1 MARFRYR
8 MQNILELKE
17 KLEEQ
22 EKNNFASRRAALT
35 EEEEKMDAVLAKR
48 DAIVAEGKAL
58 RLTTIDVVKIKE
70 NQRAKEYA
78 EEAVKQQR
86 VKVRIAE
93 KNLDAARVKMQAA
106 MQERKIH
113 EKMRE
118 KAFDRFVEEQNAEEV
133 KEIDQL
139 TSYVYGT
146 KEDDDDE

>member
-1 MARFRYR
+1 MPRFRYR

-22 EKNNFASRRAALT
+22 EKNNFAARRLALT
-35 EEEEKMDAVLAKR
+35 EEEDKLDAVISKR
-48 DAIVAEGKAL
+48 DAIAEEGKAL
-58 RLTTIDVVKIKE
+58 RLTTIDPIKIRE
-70 NQRAKEYA
+70 NQRAKDYV
-78 EEAVKQQR
+78 EEEIKQQR
-86 VKVRIAE
+86 IKVRIAE
-93 KNLDAARVKMQAA
+93 KNLDAARMKMQAA

-118 KAFDRFVEEQNAEEV
+118 KAFDRFLEEMNAEEV

-146 KEDDDDE
+146 KEEDDE

>member
-35 EEEEKMDAVLAKR
+35 EEEEKLDAVLAKR
-48 DAIVAEGKAL
+48 NAIVEEGKAL
-58 RLTTIDVVKIKE
+58 RLTTIDVVKIRE

-93 KNLDAARVKMQAA
+93 KNLDAARARMQTAV
-106 MQERKIH
+106 QERKIH

-118 KAFDRFVEEQNAEEV
+118 KAFDRFIEEQNAEEV

-146 KEDDDDE
+146 KEEDED

>member
-35 EEEEKMDAVLAKR
+35 EEEEKLDAVLAKR
-48 DAIVAEGKAL
+48 NAIVEEGKAL
-58 RLTTIDVVKIKE
+58 RLTTIDVVKIRE

-93 KNLDAARVKMQAA
+93 KNLDAARARMQTAV
-106 MQERKIH
+106 QERKIH

-118 KAFDRFVEEQNAEEV
+118 KAFDRFIEEQNAEEV

-146 KEDDDDE
+146 KEDDED

>member
-8 MQNILELKE
+8 MKNILELKE

-35 EEEEKMDAVLAKR
+35 EEEDKMDAVLAKR
-48 DAIVAEGKAL
+48 DAIVEEGKAL
-58 RLTTIDVVKIKE
+58 RLTTIDINKIRE
-70 NQRAKEYA
+70 NQRAREYV

-106 MQERKIH
+106 MQDRKIH

-118 KAFDRFVEEQNAEEV
+118 KAFERFVEEQNAEEV

-146 KEDDDDE
+146 KEEDDE

>member
-1 MARFRYR
+1 

-35 EEEEKMDAVLAKR
+35 EEEEKMDAVLTKR
-48 DAIVAEGKAL
+48 NAIVEEGKAL
-58 RLTTIDVVKIKE
+58 RLTTIDVIKIRE

-78 EEAVKQQR
+78 EEEVKQQR

-93 KNLDAARVKMQAA
+93 KNLDAARVRMQTAV
-106 MQERKIH
+106 QERKIH

-118 KAFDRFVEEQNAEEV
+118 KAFERFVEEQNAEEV

-146 KEDDDDE
+146 REEDDE

>member
-8 MQNILELKE
+8 MQNILELKQ

-22 EKNNFASRRAALT
+22 EKNNFAARRMALT
-35 EEEEKMDAVLAKR
+35 EEEDKLDAVLSKR
-48 DAIVAEGKAL
+48 DAIVQEGKDL
-58 RLTTIDVVKIKE
+58 RLTTIDVTKIRE
-70 NQRAKEYA
+70 NQRARDYV
-78 EEAVKQQR
+78 EEEVKQQR

-93 KNLDAARVKMQAA
+93 KNLDAARIKMQAA

-118 KAFDRFVEEQNAEEV
+118 KAFERFVEEMNAAEV

-146 KEDDDDE
+146 REEDE

>member
-1 MARFRYR
+1 MK
-8 MQNILELKE
+8 NILELKE

-35 EEEEKMDAVLAKR
+35 EEEDKMDAVLAKR
-48 DAIVAEGKAL
+48 DAIVEEGKAL
-58 RLTTIDVVKIKE
+58 RLTTIDINKIRE
-70 NQRAKEYA
+70 NQRAREYV

-106 MQERKIH
+106 MQDRKIH

-118 KAFDRFVEEQNAEEV
+118 KAFERFVEEQNAEEV

-146 KEDDDDE
+146 KEEDDE

>member
-35 EEEEKMDAVLAKR
+35 EEEEKLDAVLAKR
-48 DAIVAEGKAL
+48 NAIVEEGKAL
-58 RLTTIDVVKIKE
+58 RLTTIDVIKIRE

-93 KNLDAARVKMQAA
+93 KNLDAARARMQTAV
-106 MQERKIH
+106 QERKIH

-118 KAFDRFVEEQNAEEV
+118 KAFDRFIEEQNAEEV

-146 KEDDDDE
+146 KEDDDE

>member
-22 EKNNFASRRAALT
+22 EKNNFAARRAALT
-35 EEEEKMDAVLAKR
+35 EEEEKLDALLSKR
-48 DAIVAEGKAL
+48 ERIVEEGKAL
-58 RLTTIDVVKIKE
+58 RLTTIDTIKIRE
-70 NQRAKEYA
+70 NQRAKEFV
-78 EEAVKQQR
+78 EEEVKQQR
-86 VKVRIAE
+86 IKLRIAE
-93 KNLDAARVKMQAA
+93 KNLDAARARMQEA

-118 KAFDRFVEEQNAEEV
+118 KAFERFVEEQNAEEV

-146 KEDDDDE
+146 KEDDGE

>member
-22 EKNNFASRRAALT
+22 EKNNFTSRRAALT
-35 EEEEKMDAVLAKR
+35 EEEDKMDAVLAKR

-58 RLTTIDVVKIKE
+58 RLTTIDINKIRE
-70 NQRAKEYA
+70 NQRAKEYV

-118 KAFDRFVEEQNAEEV
+118 KAFERFVEEQNAEEV

-146 KEDDDDE
+146 KEEDDE

>member
-35 EEEEKMDAVLAKR
+35 EEEDKMDAVLAKR

-58 RLTTIDVVKIKE
+58 RLTTIDINKIRE
-70 NQRAKEYA
+70 NQRAKEYV

-118 KAFDRFVEEQNAEEV
+118 KALERFVEEQNAEEV

-146 KEDDDDE
+146 KEEDDE

>member
-35 EEEEKMDAVLAKR
+35 EEEDKMDAVLAKR

-58 RLTTIDVVKIKE
+58 RLTTIDINKIRE
-70 NQRAKEYA
+70 NQRAKEYV

-118 KAFDRFVEEQNAEEV
+118 KAFERFVEEQNAEEV

-146 KEDDDDE
+146 KEEEDE

>member
-35 EEEEKMDAVLAKR
+35 EEEDKMDAVLSKR

-58 RLTTIDVVKIKE
+58 RLTTIDVKKIRE
-70 NQRAKEYA
+70 NQRAKEYV
-78 EEAVKQQR
+78 EEEVKQQR

-118 KAFDRFVEEQNAEEV
+118 KAFERFVEEQNAEEV

-146 KEDDDDE
+146 KEEDDE

>member
-22 EKNNFASRRAALT
+22 EKNNFAARRAALT
-35 EEEEKMDAVLAKR
+35 EEEDKMEAVLAKR
-48 DAIVAEGKAL
+48 DHIVEEGKAL
-58 RLTTIDVVKIKE
+58 RLTTIDVTRIRE
-70 NQRAKEYA
+70 NQRAKEYV
-78 EEAVKQQR
+78 EEEVKQQR
-86 VKVRIAE
+86 IKVRIAE
-93 KNLDAARVKMQAA
+93 KNLDAARLKMQAA

-118 KAFDRFVEEQNAEEV
+118 KAFERFVEEQNAEEV

-146 KEDDDDE
+146 KEDDED

>member
-48 DAIVAEGKAL
+48 NAIVEEGKAL
-58 RLTTIDVVKIKE
+58 RLTTIDVIKIRE

-78 EEAVKQQR
+78 EEEVKQQR

-93 KNLDAARVKMQAA
+93 KNLDAARVRMQTAV
-106 MQERKIH
+106 QERKIH

-118 KAFDRFVEEQNAEEV
+118 KAFERFVEEQNAEEV

-146 KEDDDDE
+146 REEDDE

>member
-35 EEEEKMDAVLAKR
+35 EEEEKLDAVLAKR
-48 DAIVAEGKAL
+48 NAIVEEGKAL
-58 RLTTIDVVKIKE
+58 RLTTIDVVKIRE

-93 KNLDAARVKMQAA
+93 KNLDAARVRMQTAV
-106 MQERKIH
+106 QERKIH

-118 KAFDRFVEEQNAEEV
+118 KAFDRFIEEQNAEEV

-146 KEDDDDE
+146 KEDDED

>member
-58 RLTTIDVVKIKE
+58 RLTTIDVKKISE
-70 NQRAKEYA
+70 NQRAKEYV

-86 VKVRIAE
+86 IKVRIAE

-118 KAFDRFVEEQNAEEV
+118 RAFERFVEEQNAEEV

-146 KEDDDDE
+146 KEDDED

>member
-35 EEEEKMDAVLAKR
+35 EEEEKLDAVLAKR
-48 DAIVAEGKAL
+48 NAIVEEGKAL
-58 RLTTIDVVKIKE
+58 RLTTIDVVKIRE

-93 KNLDAARVKMQAA
+93 KNLDAARARMQTAV
-106 MQERKIH
+106 QERKIH

-118 KAFDRFVEEQNAEEV
+118 KAFDRFIEEQNAGEV

-146 KEDDDDE
+146 KEDDED

>member
-35 EEEEKMDAVLAKR
+35 EEEDKMDAVLAKR

-58 RLTTIDVVKIKE
+58 RLTTIDINKIRE
-70 NQRAKEYA
+70 NQRAKEYV

-118 KAFDRFVEEQNAEEV
+118 KAFERFVEEQNAEEV

-146 KEDDDDE
+146 KEDDDE

>member
-35 EEEEKMDAVLAKR
+35 EEEDKMDAVLAKR

-58 RLTTIDVVKIKE
+58 RLTTIDINKIRE
-70 NQRAKEYA
+70 NQRAKEYV

-118 KAFDRFVEEQNAEEV
+118 KAFERFVEEQNAEEV

-146 KEDDDDE
+146 KEEDDE

>member
-35 EEEEKMDAVLAKR
+35 EEEDKMDAVLAKR

-58 RLTTIDVVKIKE
+58 RLTTIDINKIRE
-70 NQRAKEYA
+70 NQRAKEYV

-118 KAFDRFVEEQNAEEV
+118 KACERFVEEQNAEEV

-146 KEDDDDE
+146 KEEDDE

>member
-1 MARFRYR
+1 

-48 DAIVAEGKAL
+48 NAIVEEGKAL
-58 RLTTIDVVKIKE
+58 RLTTIDVIKIRE

-78 EEAVKQQR
+78 EEEVKQQR

-93 KNLDAARVKMQAA
+93 KNLDAARVRMQTAV
-106 MQERKIH
+106 QERKIH

-118 KAFDRFVEEQNAEEV
+118 KAFERFVEEQNAEEV

-146 KEDDDDE
+146 REEDDE

>member
-8 MQNILELKE
+8 MQNILELKQ

-22 EKNNFASRRAALT
+22 EKNNFASRRMALT
-35 EEEEKMDAVLAKR
+35 EEEDKLDAVLSKR
-48 DAIVAEGKAL
+48 DAIVEEGKAL
-58 RLTTIDVVKIKE
+58 RLTTIDVTKIRE
-70 NQRAKEYA
+70 NQRAKEYV
-78 EEAVKQQR
+78 EEEVKQQR

-118 KAFDRFVEEQNAEEV
+118 KAFERFVEEMNAAEV

-146 KEDDDDE
+146 KEEED